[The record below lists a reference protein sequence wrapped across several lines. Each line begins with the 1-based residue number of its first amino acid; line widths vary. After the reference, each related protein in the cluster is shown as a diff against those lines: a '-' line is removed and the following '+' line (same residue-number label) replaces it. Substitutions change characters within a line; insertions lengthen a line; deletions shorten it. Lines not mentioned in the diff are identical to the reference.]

1 MALLAIFS
9 HGPMPMFSTR
19 TLAVAWE
26 MWAHG
31 HWLVP
36 HINGEPYSEKV
47 PLLFWM
53 IHAGWAVFGVNDV
66 WPRILEVIFGGAQLV
81 RPVLAGRLFPDA
93 PLGRQGDAVVADGV
107 RLCLPVRP
115 ADHVRGAARRLGAGR
130 ALCLTP
136 KADRA
141 EPAGGC
147 SAS

>member
-36 HINGEPYSEKV
+36 HINGDPYSEKV

-66 WPRILEVIFGGAQLV
+66 WPRILEVNINGSY
-81 RPVLAGRLFPDA
+81 
-93 PLGRQGDAVVADGV
+93 VVFE
-107 RLCLPVRP
+107 
-115 ADHVRGAARRLGAGR
+115 AARRAG
-130 ALCLTP
+130 TP
-136 KADRA
+136 RVIFASSNHAVGFAPR
-141 EPAGGC
+141 
-147 SAS
+147 SAFPVPD